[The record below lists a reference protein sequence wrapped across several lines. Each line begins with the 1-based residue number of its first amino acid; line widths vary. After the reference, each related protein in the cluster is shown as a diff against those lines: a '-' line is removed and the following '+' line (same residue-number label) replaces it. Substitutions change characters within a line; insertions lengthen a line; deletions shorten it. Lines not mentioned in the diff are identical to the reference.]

1 MSIETPTAIWVIS
14 RMADAKINTAGYLI
28 MGSLSIWIESPVI
41 DLLATSTTLVKSR
54 QSFATIRRFAV
65 WMIVWVTFAHVMISC
80 TPIYDW
86 LMGTAIGL
94 KADMVEK
101 IRVPFI
107 IMIPWSGFIGWRRY
121 LQGLMIRA
129 GQTRAISYG
138 TFVRFGTMFS
148 VGVGLYLLRDSAGIS
163 GLAITAIAL
172 VSSVAA
178 EALFINW
185 ASNNAVAN
193 LSHLV
198 ENPSAAVS
206 MRKVVFFHLPLTVAT
221 MVMMCSTPAVG
232 AALARTPDS
241 VQSLAAWQVGIT
253 LLGLLRSITFAL
265 NEVVISL
272 NRNEEARKTLMKFCF
287 FTGLSVSTLA
297 LFLHFAGIDFWV
309 FNSFLQAKPEIA
321 ALAQVALLAACLT
334 PTINALMV
342 YYRGLLTSIHSTLS
356 RLIAIFAGVIVLGSS
371 LLFGVSMCWPGVI
384 VAAFALTMGMLVEL
398 AVLAWSWRWV
408 TKRSFSRER
417 GPVNANEQ
425 RMGKKLKAK
434 P

>member
-14 RMADAKINTAGYLI
+14 RMADAKVNTAGYLI

-54 QSFATIRRFAV
+54 QSFATIRRFAI
-65 WMIVWVTFAHVMISC
+65 WMIVWVTFAHIMISC

-86 LMGTAIGL
+86 LMGSVIGL
-94 KADMVEK
+94 KADIVEK
-101 IRVPFI
+101 IRIPFI

-129 GQTRAISYG
+129 GQTRAISVG
-138 TFVRFGTMFS
+138 TFVRFGTMFG
-148 VGVGLYLLRDSAGIS
+148 VGVGLYLFRDSVGIS

-172 VSSVAA
+172 VSSVAT

-185 ASNNAVAN
+185 ASGNAVAG
-193 LSHLV
+193 LSHLA
-198 ENPSAAVS
+198 ESPATAVS
-206 MRKVVFFHLPLTVAT
+206 MRKVVFFHLPLTFAT

-272 NRNEEARKTLMKFCF
+272 NRNEAARRTLMRFCF
-287 FTGLSVSTLA
+287 LTGLSISILA
-297 LFLHFAGIDFWV
+297 LLLHFTGIDYWV
-309 FNSFLQAKPEIA
+309 FHTFLKAVPDIA
-321 ALAQVALLAACLT
+321 YLAGFALVAASLT

-356 RLIAIFAGVIVLGSS
+356 RLIAIFAGVLVLGSS
-371 LLFGVSMCWPGVI
+371 LLFGVSMRWPGVM

-398 AVLAWSWRWV
+398 SVLAWSWR
-408 TKRSFSRER
+408 RISARR
-417 GPVNANEQ
+417 
-425 RMGKKLKAK
+425 
-434 P
+434 